1 MNKKHL
7 IRVAQGLEPADLVLK
22 NAEVFHVYT
31 GEFILCD
38 IAIAD
43 GYIAG
48 TGSYFGIE
56 EIDMQGRYIT
66 PGFID
71 AHVHIESSMLT
82 PYQFA
87 KAALP
92 CGVTT
97 IVTDPHEIA
106 NVCGAKG
113 IQYMLDAT
121 EQLPLNVYF
130 MLPSCVP
137 ATDFEDSGAVL
148 LAEDLE
154 PFMEH
159 PRVLGLAEV
168 MNAPGVLQQ
177 DENVMAKL
185 EMAGKGRID
194 GHAPGLTSSQLMG
207 YAAAGITTDHECITK
222 EQALDRLRAGIKVML
237 REGSAAKNMRGLLP
251 TVNPDTAPYFM
262 FCADDKI
269 PAELL
274 DSGYI
279 NYMVKTAIEEGV
291 SVANALQIAT
301 INAARHYGIKDAGA
315 ILPGRRADLLVFDNL
330 DEWKPRQVYKDGRLA
345 VDNGQLLQEGR
356 NCDNSSLE
364 HTVNLAPVT
373 VESFRLPLKTEMA
386 NVIGLVPYQIV
397 TNKAVLSVKRVD
409 GCAVSDVEND
419 ILKLAVLERHHA
431 TGNIGLGLVK
441 GFGLKRGALASTVGH
456 DSHNLIVIGTND
468 EDMLAAVQE
477 LQRIGG
483 GICIAEDGQIRGVLP
498 LPVGG
503 LMTNEP
509 ALMVAKQQAEMIALA
524 REMGVPEFYS
534 PFLTLAFLS
543 LPVIPSLKLTDRG
556 LVDVDSFNHMFFFGM
571 PIW

>member
-1 MNKKHL
+1 M
-7 IRVAQGLEPADLVLK
+7 VLK

-237 REGSAAKNMRGLLP
+237 REGTAAKNMRSLLP

-301 INAARHYGIKDAGA
+301 INAARHYGVKDAGA

-345 VDNGQLLQEGR
+345 VDNGRLLQEGR
-356 NCDNSSLE
+356 NCDSSSLE

-397 TNKAVLSVKRVD
+397 TNKAALSVKRVD

-483 GICIAEDGQIRGVLP
+483 GICIAEDGQIRGALP

-556 LVDVDSFNHMFFFGM
+556 LVDVDSFKFI
-571 PIW
+571 PLEVK

>member
-237 REGSAAKNMRGLLP
+237 REGSAAKNMRSLLP

-345 VDNGQLLQEGR
+345 VDNGRLLQEGR
-356 NCDNSSLE
+356 NCDSSSLE

-397 TNKAVLSVKRVD
+397 TKKAALSVKRVA

-483 GICIAEDGQIRGVLP
+483 GICIAEDGQIRGALP

-556 LVDVDSFNHMFFFGM
+556 LVDVDSFKFI
-571 PIW
+571 PLEVK

>member
-1 MNKKHL
+1 M
-7 IRVAQGLEPADLVLK
+7 VLK

-185 EMAGKGRID
+185 DMAGKGRID

-237 REGSAAKNMRGLLP
+237 REGTAAKNMRSLLP

-345 VDNGQLLQEGR
+345 VDNGRLLQEGR
-356 NCDNSSLE
+356 NCDSSSLE

-373 VESFRLPLKTEMA
+373 VESFRLPLKTDMA

-397 TNKAVLSVKRVD
+397 TNKAALSVKRVD

-483 GICIAEDGQIRGVLP
+483 GICIAEDGQIRGALP

-556 LVDVDSFNHMFFFGM
+556 LVDVDSFKFI
-571 PIW
+571 PLEVK

>member
-1 MNKKHL
+1 M
-7 IRVAQGLEPADLVLK
+7 VLK

-137 ATDFEDSGAVL
+137 ATNFEDSGAVL

-237 REGSAAKNMRGLLP
+237 REGTAAKNMRSLLP

-356 NCDNSSLE
+356 NCDSSSLE

-397 TNKAVLSVKRVD
+397 TNKAALSVKRVD

-483 GICIAEDGQIRGVLP
+483 GICIAEDGQIRGALP

-556 LVDVDSFNHMFFFGM
+556 LVDVDSFKFI
-571 PIW
+571 PLEVK

>member
-279 NYMVKTAIEEGV
+279 NYMVKAAIEEGV

-397 TNKAVLSVKRVD
+397 TKKAVLSVKRED

-556 LVDVDSFNHMFFFGM
+556 LVDVDSFKFI
-571 PIW
+571 PLEVK

>member
-1 MNKKHL
+1 M
-7 IRVAQGLEPADLVLK
+7 VLK

-106 NVCGAKG
+106 NVCGVKG

-237 REGSAAKNMRGLLP
+237 REGTAAKNMRSLLP

-345 VDNGQLLQEGR
+345 VDNGRLLQEGR
-356 NCDNSSLE
+356 NCDSSSLE

-397 TNKAVLSVKRVD
+397 TNKAALQVKRVD

-556 LVDVDSFNHMFFFGM
+556 LVDVDSFKFI
-571 PIW
+571 PLEVK

>member
-1 MNKKHL
+1 M
-7 IRVAQGLEPADLVLK
+7 EPADLVLK

-237 REGSAAKNMRGLLP
+237 REGTAAKNMRSLLP

-345 VDNGQLLQEGR
+345 VDNGRLLQEGR
-356 NCDNSSLE
+356 NCDSSSLE

-397 TNKAVLSVKRVD
+397 TNKAALSVKRVD

-483 GICIAEDGQIRGVLP
+483 GICIAEDGQIRGALP

-556 LVDVDSFNHMFFFGM
+556 LVDVDSFKFI
-571 PIW
+571 PLEVK

>member
-279 NYMVKTAIEEGV
+279 NYMVTAAIEEGV

-356 NCDNSSLE
+356 NCDSSSLE

-483 GICIAEDGQIRGVLP
+483 GICIAEDGQIRGILP

-556 LVDVDSFNHMFFFGM
+556 LVDVDSFKFI
-571 PIW
+571 PLEVK

>member
-1 MNKKHL
+1 M
-7 IRVAQGLEPADLVLK
+7 VLK

-185 EMAGKGRID
+185 DMAGKGRID

-237 REGSAAKNMRGLLP
+237 REGTAAKNMRSLLP

-301 INAARHYGIKDAGA
+301 VNAARHYGIKDAGA

-345 VDNGQLLQEGR
+345 VDNGRLLQEGR
-356 NCDNSSLE
+356 NCDSSSLE

-397 TNKAVLSVKRVD
+397 TNKAALSVKRVD
-409 GCAVSDVEND
+409 GCVVSDVEND

-483 GICIAEDGQIRGVLP
+483 GICIAEDGQIRGALP

-556 LVDVDSFNHMFFFGM
+556 LVDVDSFKFI
-571 PIW
+571 PLEVK

>member
-194 GHAPGLTSSQLMG
+194 GQAPGLTSSQLMG

-279 NYMVKTAIEEGV
+279 NYMVKPAIEEGV

-345 VDNGQLLQEGR
+345 VDNGRLLQEGR
-356 NCDNSSLE
+356 NCDSSSLE

-509 ALMVAKQQAEMIALA
+509 ALMLAKQQAEMIALA

-556 LVDVDSFNHMFFFGM
+556 LVDVDSFKFI
-571 PIW
+571 PLEVK

>member
-1 MNKKHL
+1 M
-7 IRVAQGLEPADLVLK
+7 AQGLEPADLVLK

-279 NYMVKTAIEEGV
+279 NYMVKAAIEEGV

-345 VDNGQLLQEGR
+345 VDNGRLLQEGR
-356 NCDNSSLE
+356 NCDSSSLE

-556 LVDVDSFNHMFFFGM
+556 LVDVDSFKFI
-571 PIW
+571 PLEVK

>member
-1 MNKKHL
+1 M
-7 IRVAQGLEPADLVLK
+7 VLK

-121 EQLPLNVYF
+121 ERLPLNVYF

-237 REGSAAKNMRGLLP
+237 REGTAAKNMRSLLP

-315 ILPGRRADLLVFDNL
+315 ILPGRRADLLVFDKL
-330 DEWKPRQVYKDGRLA
+330 DEWKPLQVYKDGRLA
-345 VDNGQLLQEGR
+345 VDDGQLLQEGR
-356 NCDNSSLE
+356 NCDSSSLE

-397 TNKAVLSVKRVD
+397 TNKAALAVKRVD

-483 GICIAEDGQIRGVLP
+483 GICIAEDGQIRGALP

-556 LVDVDSFNHMFFFGM
+556 LVDVDSFKFI
-571 PIW
+571 PLEVK

>member
-1 MNKKHL
+1 M
-7 IRVAQGLEPADLVLK
+7 VLK

-121 EQLPLNVYF
+121 ERLPLNVYF

-207 YAAAGITTDHECITK
+207 YAAAGITTDHECINK

-237 REGSAAKNMRGLLP
+237 REGTAAKNMRSLLP
-251 TVNPDTAPYFM
+251 SVNPDTAPYFM

-315 ILPGRRADLLVFDNL
+315 ILPGRKADLLVFDKL
-330 DEWKPRQVYKDGRLA
+330 DEWKPLQVYKDGRLA

-356 NCDNSSLE
+356 NCDSSSLE
-364 HTVNLAPVT
+364 HTVNLATVT

-397 TNKAVLSVKRVD
+397 TNKAALAVKRVD

-483 GICIAEDGQIRGVLP
+483 GICIAEDGQIRGALP

-556 LVDVDSFNHMFFFGM
+556 LVDVDSFKFI
-571 PIW
+571 PLEVK

>member
-194 GHAPGLTSSQLMG
+194 GQAPGLTSSQLMG

-279 NYMVKTAIEEGV
+279 NYMVKTAVEEGV

-345 VDNGQLLQEGR
+345 VDNGRLLQEGR
-356 NCDNSSLE
+356 NCDSSSLE

-556 LVDVDSFNHMFFFGM
+556 LVDVDSFKFI
-571 PIW
+571 PLEVK

>member
-279 NYMVKTAIEEGV
+279 NYMVKAAIEEGV

-397 TNKAVLSVKRVD
+397 TKKAALLVKRVD

-556 LVDVDSFNHMFFFGM
+556 LVDVDSFKFI
-571 PIW
+571 PLEVK

>member
-345 VDNGQLLQEGR
+345 VDNGRLLQEGR
-356 NCDNSSLE
+356 NCDSSSLE

-556 LVDVDSFNHMFFFGM
+556 LVDVDSFKFI
-571 PIW
+571 PLEVK

>member
-106 NVCGAKG
+106 NLCGAKG

-279 NYMVKTAIEEGV
+279 NYMVKAAIEEGV

-556 LVDVDSFNHMFFFGM
+556 LVDVDSFKFI
-571 PIW
+571 PLEVK

>member
-1 MNKKHL
+1 M
-7 IRVAQGLEPADLVLK
+7 VLK

-43 GYIAG
+43 GYIAC

-237 REGSAAKNMRGLLP
+237 REGTAAKNMRSLLP

-301 INAARHYGIKDAGA
+301 INAARHYGIKDAGG
-315 ILPGRRADLLVFDNL
+315 ILPGRRADLLVFDKL
-330 DEWKPRQVYKDGRLA
+330 DEWKPLQVYKDGRLA

-356 NCDNSSLE
+356 NCDSSSLE
-364 HTVNLAPVT
+364 HTVNLATVT

-397 TNKAVLSVKRVD
+397 TNKAALAVKRVD

-468 EDMLAAVQE
+468 EDMLAAVEE

-483 GICIAEDGQIRGVLP
+483 GICIAEDGQIRGALP

-556 LVDVDSFNHMFFFGM
+556 LVDVDSFKFI
-571 PIW
+571 PLEVK

>member
-1 MNKKHL
+1 M
-7 IRVAQGLEPADLVLK
+7 VLK

-356 NCDNSSLE
+356 NCDSSSLE

-556 LVDVDSFNHMFFFGM
+556 LVDVDSFKFI
-571 PIW
+571 PLEVK

>member
-237 REGSAAKNMRGLLP
+237 REGTAAKNMRGLLP

-345 VDNGQLLQEGR
+345 VDNGRLLQEGR
-356 NCDNSSLE
+356 NCDSSSLE

-483 GICIAEDGQIRGVLP
+483 GICIAEDGQIRGILP

-556 LVDVDSFNHMFFFGM
+556 LVDVDSFKFI
-571 PIW
+571 PLEVK

>member
-43 GYIAG
+43 GHIAG

-556 LVDVDSFNHMFFFGM
+556 LVDVDSFKFI
-571 PIW
+571 PLEVK

>member
-1 MNKKHL
+1 M
-7 IRVAQGLEPADLVLK
+7 VLK

-237 REGSAAKNMRGLLP
+237 REGTAAKNMRSLLP

-345 VDNGQLLQEGR
+345 VDNGQLLQKGR
-356 NCDNSSLE
+356 NCDSSSLE

-397 TNKAVLSVKRVD
+397 TNKAALSVKRVD

-483 GICIAEDGQIRGVLP
+483 GICIAEDGQIRGALP

-556 LVDVDSFNHMFFFGM
+556 LVDVDSFKFI
-571 PIW
+571 PLEVK

>member
-38 IAIAD
+38 IAITD

-237 REGSAAKNMRGLLP
+237 RECSAAKNMRGLLP

-397 TNKAVLSVKRVD
+397 TKKAALSVKRVD

-483 GICIAEDGQIRGVLP
+483 GICIAEDGHIRGVLP

-556 LVDVDSFNHMFFFGM
+556 LVDVDSFKFI
-571 PIW
+571 PLEVK

>member
-106 NVCGAKG
+106 NVCGVKG

-185 EMAGKGRID
+185 EMAGRGRID

-345 VDNGQLLQEGR
+345 VDNGRLLQEGR
-356 NCDNSSLE
+356 NCVSSSLE

-397 TNKAVLSVKRVD
+397 TKKAVLSVKRVD

-503 LMTNEP
+503 LMTNES
-509 ALMVAKQQAEMIALA
+509 ALMVAKQQEEMIALA

-556 LVDVDSFNHMFFFGM
+556 LVDVDSFKFI
-571 PIW
+571 PLEVK

>member
-345 VDNGQLLQEGR
+345 VDNGRLLQEGR
-356 NCDNSSLE
+356 NCDSSSLE

-483 GICIAEDGQIRGVLP
+483 GICIAEDGQIRGILP

-556 LVDVDSFNHMFFFGM
+556 LVDVDSFKFI
-571 PIW
+571 PLEVK

>member
-1 MNKKHL
+1 M
-7 IRVAQGLEPADLVLK
+7 VLK

-237 REGSAAKNMRGLLP
+237 REGTAAKNMRSLLP

-301 INAARHYGIKDAGA
+301 INAARHYGVKDAGA

-345 VDNGQLLQEGR
+345 VDNGRLLQEGR
-356 NCDNSSLE
+356 NCDSSSLE

-397 TNKAVLSVKRVD
+397 TNKAALSVKRVD

-441 GFGLKRGALASTVGH
+441 GFGLKRGALASTVSH

-483 GICIAEDGQIRGVLP
+483 GICIAEDGQIRGALP

-556 LVDVDSFNHMFFFGM
+556 LVDVDSFKFI
-571 PIW
+571 PLEVK

>member
-56 EIDMQGRYIT
+56 EIDMEGRYIT

-207 YAAAGITTDHECITK
+207 YAAAGITTDHECISK

-237 REGSAAKNMRGLLP
+237 REGTAAKNMRSLLP

-356 NCDNSSLE
+356 NCDSSSLE

-397 TNKAVLSVKRVD
+397 TNKAALSVKRVD

-483 GICIAEDGQIRGVLP
+483 GICIAENGQIRGALP

-509 ALMVAKQQAEMIALA
+509 ALMVAKQQAKMIALA

-556 LVDVDSFNHMFFFGM
+556 LVDVDSFKFI
-571 PIW
+571 PLEVK

>member
-71 AHVHIESSMLT
+71 ANVHIESSMLT

-279 NYMVKTAIEEGV
+279 NYMVKAAIEEGV

-345 VDNGQLLQEGR
+345 VDNGRLLQEGR
-356 NCDNSSLE
+356 NCDSSSLE

-556 LVDVDSFNHMFFFGM
+556 LVDVDSFKFI
-571 PIW
+571 PLEVK

>member
-177 DENVMAKL
+177 DANVMAKL

-279 NYMVKTAIEEGV
+279 NYMVKAAIEEGV

-556 LVDVDSFNHMFFFGM
+556 LVDVDSFKFI
-571 PIW
+571 PLEVK

>member
-237 REGSAAKNMRGLLP
+237 REGSAAKNMRSLLP
-251 TVNPDTAPYFM
+251 TVNSDTAPYFM

-345 VDNGQLLQEGR
+345 VDNGRLLQEGR
-356 NCDNSSLE
+356 NCDSSSLE

-397 TNKAVLSVKRVD
+397 TNKAALSVKRVD
-409 GCAVSDVEND
+409 GYAVSDVEND

-556 LVDVDSFNHMFFFGM
+556 LVDVDSFKFI
-571 PIW
+571 PLEVK

>member
-1 MNKKHL
+1 M
-7 IRVAQGLEPADLVLK
+7 VLK

-56 EIDMQGRYIT
+56 EIDMQGRYIV
-66 PGFID
+66 PGLID

-97 IVTDPHEIA
+97 VITDPHEIA
-106 NVCGAKG
+106 NVCGTKG
-113 IQYMLDAT
+113 IQFMLDAT
-121 EQLPLNVYF
+121 EKIPLNVYV

-137 ATDFEDSGAVL
+137 STEFENAGAKL
-148 LAEDLE
+148 LADDLE
-154 PFMEH
+154 PFLQH
-159 PRVLGLAEV
+159 PRVLGLAEM
-168 MNAPGVLQQ
+168 MNAPGVLTQ
-177 DENVMAKL
+177 DSGVMEKL
-185 EMAGKGRID
+185 RMARSAGMHVD

-207 YAAAGITTDHECITK
+207 YAAAGITSDHECITK
-222 EQALDRLRAGIKVML
+222 EQALDRLRAGIGVML
-237 REGSAAKNMRGLLP
+237 REGTAAKNLKALLP
-251 TVNPDTAPYFM
+251 AVNPDTAPYFM
-262 FCADDKI
+262 FCSDDKI

-274 DSGYI
+274 ESGYI
-279 NYMVKTAIEEGV
+279 NDMIRIAVSEGV
-291 SVANALQIAT
+291 SVANALQMAT
-301 INAARHYGIKDAGA
+301 INTARHYNLKDVGA
-315 ILPGRRADLLVFDNL
+315 IMPGCKADLLVL
-330 DEWKPRQVYKDGRLA
+330 DSLNPWVPLQIYKDGRLA
-345 VDNGQLLQEGR
+345 YDRGR
-356 NCDNSSLE
+356 LVQTGTELDSSDLE
-364 HTVNLAPVT
+364 HTVNVGELNLDAL
-373 VESFRLPLKTEMA
+373 RLPLATEMA
-386 NVIGLVPYQIV
+386 HVIGLVPYQIV
-397 TNKAVLSVKRVD
+397 TKKATLPVKRVD
-409 GCAVSDVEND
+409 GCAVSDIEND
-419 ILKLAVLERHHA
+419 VLKLAVFERHRA
-431 TGNIGLGLVK
+431 TGNVGLGLVK
-441 GFGLKRGALASTVGH
+441 GFGLKRGALASTVAH

-468 EDMLAAVQE
+468 EDMLAAARE

-483 GICIAEDGQIRGVLP
+483 GICIADGGEITASLA

-509 ALMVAKQQAEMIALA
+509 AQAVADKQAEIIAKA

-543 LPVIPSLKLTDRG
+543 LPVIPSLKLTDKG
-556 LVDVDSFNHMFFFGM
+556 LVDVDAFKFIPLGAK
-571 PIW
+571 

>member
-56 EIDMQGRYIT
+56 EIDMEGRYIT

-237 REGSAAKNMRGLLP
+237 REGTAAKNMRSLLP

-315 ILPGRRADLLVFDNL
+315 ILPGRKADLLVFDNL

-356 NCDNSSLE
+356 NCDSSSLE

-397 TNKAVLSVKRVD
+397 TNKAALSVKRVD

-483 GICIAEDGQIRGVLP
+483 GICIAENGQIRGALP

-556 LVDVDSFNHMFFFGM
+556 LVDVDSFKFI
-571 PIW
+571 PLEVK

>member
-1 MNKKHL
+1 M
-7 IRVAQGLEPADLVLK
+7 VLK

-185 EMAGKGRID
+185 DMAGKGRID

-237 REGSAAKNMRGLLP
+237 REGTAAKNMRSLLP

-356 NCDNSSLE
+356 NCDSSSLE
-364 HTVNLAPVT
+364 HTVNLATVT

-397 TNKAVLSVKRVD
+397 TNRAALSVKRVD

-483 GICIAEDGQIRGVLP
+483 GICIAEDGQIRGALP

-556 LVDVDSFNHMFFFGM
+556 LVDVDSFKFI
-571 PIW
+571 PLEVK

>member
-1 MNKKHL
+1 M
-7 IRVAQGLEPADLVLK
+7 VLK

-56 EIDMQGRYIT
+56 EIDMQGKYIT

-121 EQLPLNVYF
+121 ERIPLNVYF

-237 REGSAAKNMRGLLP
+237 REGTAAKNMRSLLP

-315 ILPGRRADLLVFDNL
+315 ILPGRRADLLVFDKL
-330 DEWKPRQVYKDGRLA
+330 DEWKPLQVYKDGRLA

-356 NCDNSSLE
+356 NCDSSSLE

-397 TNKAVLSVKRVD
+397 TNKAALAVKRVD

-483 GICIAEDGQIRGVLP
+483 GICIAEDGQIRGALP

-556 LVDVDSFNHMFFFGM
+556 LVDVDSFKFI
-571 PIW
+571 PLEVK

>member
-1 MNKKHL
+1 M
-7 IRVAQGLEPADLVLK
+7 VLK

-237 REGSAAKNMRGLLP
+237 REGTAAKNMRSLLP

-345 VDNGQLLQEGR
+345 VDNGRLLQEGR
-356 NCDNSSLE
+356 NCDSSSLE

-373 VESFRLPLKTEMA
+373 VESFRLPLKTDMA

-397 TNKAVLSVKRVD
+397 TNKAALSVKRVD

-556 LVDVDSFNHMFFFGM
+556 LVDVDSFKFI
-571 PIW
+571 PLEVK

>member
-1 MNKKHL
+1 M
-7 IRVAQGLEPADLVLK
+7 VLK

-56 EIDMQGRYIT
+56 EIDMQGKYIT

-121 EQLPLNVYF
+121 ERLPLNVYF

-237 REGSAAKNMRGLLP
+237 REGTAAKNMRSLLP

-315 ILPGRRADLLVFDNL
+315 ILPGRRADLLVFDKL
-330 DEWKPRQVYKDGRLA
+330 DEWKPLQVYKDGRLA

-356 NCDNSSLE
+356 NCDSSSLE

-397 TNKAVLSVKRVD
+397 TNKAALAVKRVD

-483 GICIAEDGQIRGVLP
+483 GICIAEDGQIRGALP

-556 LVDVDSFNHMFFFGM
+556 LVDVDSFKFI
-571 PIW
+571 PLEVK

>member
-1 MNKKHL
+1 M
-7 IRVAQGLEPADLVLK
+7 EPADFVLK

-237 REGSAAKNMRGLLP
+237 REGTAAKNMRSLLP

-356 NCDNSSLE
+356 NCDSSSLE

-397 TNKAVLSVKRVD
+397 TNKAALPVKRVD

-483 GICIAEDGQIRGVLP
+483 GICIAEDGQIRGALP

-509 ALMVAKQQAEMIALA
+509 ALMVAKQQAKMIALA

-556 LVDVDSFNHMFFFGM
+556 LVDVDSFKFI
-571 PIW
+571 PLEVK